1 MTNALD
7 KLVNYVAPGAGL
19 KRATARAKVEMLSSM
34 SGTSGYLTAGSMKR
48 SMQGW
53 LASKLSPDSDVL
65 PKHSSQI
72 ASSRDL
78 YMNTPMAGA
87 ILRRLCSAS
96 VGSGLNLQSRVDR
109 AALGLSDEAADAW
122 ERKVEGLWRIFAE
135 SKDADITRTM
145 NFYQLQALVFFNRLL
160 SGDVFFMLPWVPVAG
175 CPFETRIKIIEA
187 DLCRNPELDSASGEK
202 AGGIELDQFGAPK
215 AYWFSKNYPSGQ
227 DLVNVL
233 SVTDEFIRVP
243 AFDAASGR
251 RNVHHVFERE
261 RPGQRRGTPLLSRVF
276 ETLKQITR
284 LGEAKLMHHLLQSF
298 FTVFVTNETGVAQLD
313 NPYGIADTA
322 QTPTDYASGQNV
334 ELGNANI
341 IELDEN
347 RKISVADPGRSDIG
361 YGTFFDSLI
370 AQVAANVGIP
380 AGTLMLR
387 FQASYSATRGERLE
401 FEREYMAARRNF
413 SYDFC
418 QQVYE
423 AWLYEVV
430 SKGLVEAPGFLEDPI
445 KRKQWS
451 RAKWN
456 GAGLGQIDPLKETEA
471 AISRINAYLSTHE
484 DEYAVLSEGGDW
496 DNTINR
502 LSREDKAIKDSGV
515 LPMSQPAKADKMIAQ
530 TKTEQES
537 L

>member
-1 MTNALD
+1 MQNVLD

-19 KRATARAKVEMLSSM
+19 KRATARAKVDALSTL

-48 SMQGW
+48 SLQGW
-53 LASKLSPDSDVL
+53 FTSKLSPDSDIL
-65 PKHSSQI
+65 PKQDNQI

-87 ILRRLCSAS
+87 ILKRLCSAS
-96 VGSGLNLQSRVDR
+96 VGSGLILQSRVER
-109 AALGLSDEAADAW
+109 NALGLTDDEADAW
-122 ERKVEGLWRIFAE
+122 ERKVESLWRVFAE
-135 SKDADITRTM
+135 SKDADLTRTM
-145 NFYQLQALVFFNRLL
+145 NFYQMQALVFFNRLL
-160 SGDVFFMLPWVPVAG
+160 SGDVFFMLPWVAVPG
-175 CPFETRIKIIEA
+175 CPFETRIKVIEA
-187 DLCRNPELDSASGEK
+187 DLCRNPEMDAASGEK
-202 AGGIELDQFGAPK
+202 AGGVELDQYGAPK
-215 AYWFSKNYPSGQ
+215 AYWFAKNYPSGQ
-227 DLVNVL
+227 DLINVV

-251 RNVHHVFERE
+251 RNVYHVFERE
-261 RPGQRRGTPLLSRVF
+261 RPGQRRGTPLLARVF
-276 ETLKQITR
+276 ETLKQVTR

-313 NPYGIADTA
+313 NPYGVDNTA
-322 QTPTDYASGQNV
+322 QTATDYASGQNV
-334 ELGNANI
+334 ELGNANV

-413 SYDFC
+413 YYDFC
-418 QQVYE
+418 QPVYE
-423 AWLYEVV
+423 AWLYEVI
-430 SKGLVEAPGFLEDPI
+430 SKGMVEAPGFLDDVI

-456 GAGLGQIDPLKETEA
+456 GTGLGQIDPLKETEA

-496 DNTINR
+496 DQVMDR
-502 LSREDKAIKDSGV
+502 LNREDKAIKASGV
-515 LPMSQPAKADKMIAQ
+515 LPMSQPAKADKMLTQ
-530 TKTEQES
+530 TKTEQEPA
-537 L
+537 